1 MLQYSSVN
9 NGTNELYLL
18 SGLFQYLMVSDI
30 NQVCASPLRY
40 DFTILIILSSST
52 PFATQA
58 PSKASSQAIGSCCS
72 PLNVGKS
79 TNLVSLVLDSVL
91 GTLVPAIVLVNSLK
105 NCFIISLKS
114 SSSSS
119 SSSSSLL
126 ITLVFFEEYH
136 FSLLSTIFRVS
147 CLSEVGL
154 LDLIG
159 FHTKPLIASFLFT
172 SRLVTPALYS

>member
-18 SGLFQYLMVSDI
+18 SGLFQYLIVSDI

-40 DFTILIILSSST
+40 DFTKLIILSSST

-72 PLNVGKS
+72 HLNVGKS
-79 TNLVSLVLDSVL
+79 TNLVSLVLDS
-91 GTLVPAIVLVNSLK
+91 TLEALAPSIVLVNSLK
-105 NCFIISLKS
+105 NCFITSLKCSSSSPS
-114 SSSSS
+114 SSSSF
-119 SSSSSLL
+119 L
-126 ITLVFFEEYH
+126 ITLVFFEEYP
-136 FSLLSTIFRVS
+136 FSLLSTMFRVS
-147 CLSEVGL
+147 CLSGVGL

-159 FHTKPLIASFLFT
+159 FRTNSLMASFLF
-172 SRLVTPALYS
+172 SSKLVAPAPYS